1 LLQLSADPLG
11 SAKEHIILENKLEDS
26 KLKVHEALSAINQ
39 AWRSN
44 APLEMAQY
52 LHPDIVM
59 KFPKFLGEVVGRDA
73 LLASFVEFCTNA
85 RVLEYQESNE
95 QINVIVDCAVVSFQ
109 FEMLY
114 EREKYQEQSKGRDL
128 WVFQYITGKW
138 VAVWRTMMDLE
149 EVRNNR

>member
-1 LLQLSADPLG
+1 MTCAM
-11 SAKEHIILENKLEDS
+11 KDS
-26 KLKVHEALSAINQ
+26 KLKVHEVLSAINQ

-44 APLEMAQY
+44 TPLGMSQY

-59 KFPKFLGEVVGRDA
+59 KYPGFSGEVAGRDA